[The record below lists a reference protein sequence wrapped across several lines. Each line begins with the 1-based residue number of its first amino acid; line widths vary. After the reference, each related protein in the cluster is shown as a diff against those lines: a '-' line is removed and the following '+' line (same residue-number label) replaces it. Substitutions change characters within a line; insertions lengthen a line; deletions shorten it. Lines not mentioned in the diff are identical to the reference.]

1 MIETNRL
8 LLRVATPKDTD
19 SILNFINS
27 EFSKKYNPYDSYSE
41 IRLWKHLKD
50 NESFVVILK
59 ETNEIIGL
67 IGFEEDMIR
76 ININAISMNYVLDE
90 KYTKKGYMLEALK
103 EILRYLFLEKEYDI
117 VSLRMIDTNESSV
130 NLAKKLGFTYEG
142 LIRQSIKSYD
152 NIVYDQVIYSMTKK
166 EFEENP
172 LL

>member
-1 MIETNRL
+1 MIETSRL
-8 LLRVATPKDTD
+8 LLRIATPKDTN

-50 NESFVVILK
+50 NESIAIILK
-59 ETNEIIGL
+59 ETNEFIGL

-76 ININAISMNYVLDE
+76 INVNAISLNYVLDE
-90 KYTKKGYMLEALK
+90 NYTNKGYMTEALR
-103 EILRYLFLEKEYDI
+103 EALRYLFLEKDYDI
-117 VSLRMIDTNESSV
+117 VSLRIIDTNLASIHI
-130 NLAKKLGFTYEG
+130 AKKLGFTYEG
-142 LIRQSIKSYD
+142 LIRQSIKAYD
-152 NIVYDQVIYSMTKK
+152 NVIYDQVIYSMTRK

>member
-1 MIETNRL
+1 MIETDRL
-8 LLRVATPKDTD
+8 LLRVATPKDTN

-50 NESFVVILK
+50 NESLVVILK
-59 ETNEIIGL
+59 KTEEIIGL

-76 ININAISMNYVLDE
+76 ININAISLNYVLNE
-90 KYTKKGYMLEALK
+90 KYTNNGFMTEALK
-103 EILRYLFLEKEYDI
+103 ETLRYCFLVKKYDL
-117 VSLRMIDTNESSV
+117 VSLRIIASNAASIQV
-130 NLAKKLGFTYEG
+130 AKKVGFTYEG

-152 NIVYDQVIYSMTKK
+152 NVIYDQVIYSMTRK